1 VERGLYDQQA
11 IRRRL
16 GWRSVAE
23 QHVRNGELE
32 EAIGAYREADR
43 RAPPSER
50 GAIANR
56 IAWLLKET
64 GHDFAARRQFNRARG
79 VYGSYAAYV
88 TLGLIAVNV
97 LVFLADAATTGF
109 TTLSL
114 WGGYG
119 QLMEA
124 GWVSAP
130 QVADGEWWRL
140 FTSMFLHFGVLHI
153 AFNMYALYLFGP
165 YIERALGT
173 TRFVVSYVTMAVAS
187 SVFVYWLTEPQIAT
201 IGASGAVFGL
211 FGLALVLL
219 IRTRQDVR
227 GLLVLLAI
235 NAFISLQ
242 GNISWQG
249 HLGGFVTGALLGLAL
264 AYAPRERR
272 SAYQLAA
279 FGLTWVVIVVAVVA
293 RSAQLT

>member
-1 VERGLYDQQA
+1 MTESSAVEQRCYRHTDREAYISCQRCERLICPDCMRDAAVGFQCPECIAEGRKSVRAPRTITGGAISMRAGAVSMGL
-11 IRRRL
+11 L
-16 GWRSVAE
+16 GINVVVFLLQLATEGSVNSVFQLGAMQGYAVAE
-23 QHVRNGELE
+23 GD
-32 EAIGAYREADR
+32 Y
-43 RAPPSER
+43 
-50 GAIANR
+50 
-56 IAWLLKET
+56 
-64 GHDFAARRQFNRARG
+64 
-79 VYGSYAAYV
+79 
-88 TLGLIAVNV
+88 
-97 LVFLADAATTGF
+97 
-109 TTLSL
+109 
-114 WGGYG
+114 
-119 QLMEA
+119 
-124 GWVSAP
+124 
-130 QVADGEWWRL
+130 WRL
-140 FTSMFLHFGVLHI
+140 FTAAFLHAGFLHI

-293 RSAQLT
+293 RTAQLT